1 MMRLQEL
8 QRAFQ
13 ARVLRHQAGIE
24 SVLNNSH
31 DADFEPRLETYVG
44 GYRTRLVEA
53 LGATYPVLQTTLG
66 SDEFSRQMRDYIN
79 ATHSQHYSVREY
91 GADIAQWLTSSD
103 DSSHAKRLAEL
114 ARWEWTLADVFDA
127 RDDDPLDMAALA
139 RVPAPAWPDLSFTL
153 RACVRRFETHSNIVQ
168 CWRAANGLCEPPA
181 DLSDE
186 EPSQW
191 VLWRRGVKTFFRSMD
206 ALEAP
211 LMDAAYAGETFGE
224 LCARIAPCVPE
235 SEAAFRA
242 ASVLR
247 GWMAEELIADY
258 ALPLENE

>member
-24 SVLNNSH
+24 SVLNNPH
-31 DADFEPRLETYVG
+31 DADFEPRLDTYVG

-91 GADIAQWLTSSD
+91 GADIAQWLTSND

-139 RVPAPAWPDLSFTL
+139 RVPAPAWPGLSFTL

-168 CWRAANGLCEPPA
+168 CWRAANNLCEPPA
-181 DLSDE
+181 ELIDE

-191 VLWRRGVKTFFRSMD
+191 LLWRRGVKTFFRSLD
-206 ALEAP
+206 TFEAP
-211 LMDAAYAGETFGE
+211 LLDAARTGETFGE
-224 LCARIAPCVPE
+224 LCERIAPCVPE
-235 SEAAFRA
+235 SEVAFRA

-258 ALPLENE
+258 ALALENE

>member
-24 SVLNNSH
+24 SVLNNPH
-31 DADFEPRLETYVG
+31 DADFEPRLDTYVG

-91 GADIAQWLTSSD
+91 GADIAQWLTSND

-127 RDDDPLDMAALA
+127 GDDDPLDMAALA
-139 RVPAPAWPDLSFTL
+139 RVPAPAWPGLSFTL

-168 CWRAANGLCEPPA
+168 CWRAANNLCEPPA
-181 DLSDE
+181 ELIDE

-191 VLWRRGVKTFFRSMD
+191 LLWRRGVKTFFRSLD
-206 ALEAP
+206 TFEAL
-211 LMDAAYAGETFGE
+211 LLDAARTGETFGE
-224 LCARIAPCVPE
+224 LCERIAPCVPE
-235 SEAAFRA
+235 SEVAFRA

-258 ALPLENE
+258 ALALENE